1 MAVPFSIWKRILINN
16 NNEVKVKKLFLFV
29 SILLFLTIAVSAQS
43 APVKIGYV
51 DSQVILNQFPPAI
64 KAQSDLD
71 ALIQNWNKQIDSM
84 TVALQ
89 QAYQSYQ
96 QQLETMTAD
105 ARAQREQEIVLQ
117 QQRLD
122 QFRQQKYSQQSG
134 ELYAKQEQMLGPIKE
149 RVFDAIDRVAK
160 EEGMN
165 FVFDK
170 AGDVVLL
177 YADQEYDITFK
188 VLDNLKRGK

>member
-1 MAVPFSIWKRILINN
+1 M
-16 NNEVKVKKLFLFV
+16 KKLFLFT
-29 SILLFLTIAVSAQS
+29 SILLFLTVAVFAQTS
-43 APVKIGYV
+43 PVKIGYV
-51 DSQVILNQFPPAI
+51 DSQVILNQYPPAI

-71 ALIQNWNKQIDSM
+71 ALIQNWNKKIDSM

-89 QAYQSYQ
+89 QSYQSYQ

-117 QQRLD
+117 QQSLD
-122 QFRQQKYSQQSG
+122 QFRQQKYNQQTG
-134 ELYAKQEQMLGPIKE
+134 ELYVKQEQMLGPIKE
-149 RVFDAIDRVAK
+149 KVFDAIDKVAK

-177 YADQEYDITFK
+177 YADQEFDITYK

>member
-1 MAVPFSIWKRILINN
+1 MKR
-16 NNEVKVKKLFLFV
+16 LFLI
-29 SILLFLTIAVSAQS
+29 SAILLFFSVSLTAQT
-43 APVKIGYV
+43 ANVKVGDV
-51 DSQVILNQFPPAI
+51 DSQVPLNQFPPAV

-71 ALIQNWNKQIDSM
+71 AMIQGWNKKIDSM

-96 QQLETMTAD
+96 QQAETMTPD
-105 ARAQREQEIVLQ
+105 ARATQEQAIVQ
-117 QQRLD
+117 QQQKLD
-122 QFRQQKYSQQSG
+122 QFRQSKYNQQNG
-134 ELYAKQEQMLGPIKE
+134 ELYLKQEQMLGPIKE
-149 RVFDAIDRVAK
+149 KVFDAIDKVAK

-177 YADQEYDITFK
+177 YADQEFDITFK
-188 VLDNLKRGK
+188 VLDKLKRGK

>member
-1 MAVPFSIWKRILINN
+1 M
-16 NNEVKVKKLFLFV
+16 KKSFFIS
-29 SILLFLTIAVSAQS
+29 SILLLLTTSVFAQTS
-43 APVKIGYV
+43 SIKIGYV
-51 DSQVILNQFPPAI
+51 DSQVILNQYPPAV

-71 ALIQNWNKQIDSM
+71 ALVQSWNKKIDSM

-96 QQLETMTAD
+96 QQAETMTAD
-105 ARAQREQEIVLQ
+105 ARAAQEQKIVQ
-117 QQRLD
+117 QQQTLD
-122 QFRQQKYSQQSG
+122 QFRNSKYNQQNG
-134 ELYAKQEQMLGPIKE
+134 ELYLKQEEFLNPIKE
-149 RVFDAIDRVAK
+149 KIFDAIDKVAK

-177 YADQEYDITFK
+177 YADQEFDITYK
-188 VLDNLKRGK
+188 VLDKLKRGK